1 MKFNDLQII
10 DRIQKSLQLT
20 GYIEPTPIQVD
31 AIPVLLE
38 GKDLLASAQTGTGKT
53 AAFAIPILQQ
63 IYATKDHKANRKIEA
78 LILTPTRELA
88 LQIHE
93 NFKVYGK
100 YVNVISTTIYGG
112 VSQKRQQ
119 DALKRGVDVLIATPG
134 RLQDL
139 MDQGIIKLHNVKYL
153 VLDEAD
159 QMLDMGFIKDVLK
172 IVDATPKKRQTM
184 LFSATMPKQIEQ
196 LSKQILNNP
205 VRIAVKPVTET
216 LDTIEQSVYL
226 VPKARRTDL
235 LIDLIYKLKMK
246 SVLVFTRTKHGA
258 NKLSK
263 NLMKLDIQ
271 SESIHGDKSQ
281 ASRERALA
289 SFKKGDVK
297 ILVATDIAARGIDID
312 ALDYVI
318 NFDLPEVPETYIHR
332 IGRTGRAGLNGIALS
347 FVDPQE
353 MKLLN
358 QIEKHINTKIAIQ
371 KHIFMTQV
379 VEQNLESTPAK
390 KALQPAKSKI
400 PKRDSNLPDY
410 LKFKGHKPKSK
421 KNKKQNETF
430 VDYQKKTNPFYQ
442 TKKNK
447 AKNK

>member
-1 MKFNDLQII
+1 
-10 DRIQKSLQLT
+10 
-20 GYIEPTPIQVD
+20 
-31 AIPVLLE
+31 
-38 GKDLLASAQTGTGKT
+38 
-53 AAFAIPILQQ
+53 
-63 IYATKDHKANRKIEA
+63 
-78 LILTPTRELA
+78 
-88 LQIHE
+88 
-93 NFKVYGK
+93 
-100 YVNVISTTIYGG
+100 
-112 VSQKRQQ
+112 
-119 DALKRGVDVLIATPG
+119 
-134 RLQDL
+134 
-139 MDQGIIKLHNVKYL
+139 
-153 VLDEAD
+153 
-159 QMLDMGFIKDVLK
+159 
-172 IVDATPKKRQTM
+172 
-184 LFSATMPKQIEQ
+184 
-196 LSKQILNNP
+196 
-205 VRIAVKPVTET
+205 
-216 LDTIEQSVYL
+216 
-226 VPKARRTDL
+226 
-235 LIDLIYKLKMK
+235 
-246 SVLVFTRTKHGA
+246 
-258 NKLSK
+258 
-263 NLMKLDIQ
+263 
-271 SESIHGDKSQ
+271 HGDKSQ

-379 VEQNLESTPAK
+379 VEQNLESTPTK
-390 KALQPAKSKI
+390 KTLQPTKSKI

-447 AKNK
+447 AKN